1 MYRHSG
7 AGSAFTASRQPLH
20 TRVTRGT
27 SGSAPITSRGAH
39 ARLTILLRARGEAD
53 DEDESDAS
61 DSATI
66 EKILSNISEG
76 KSPQSAPTRHAA
88 AVTSARVSLL
98 PQEARATR
106 RQRLVL
112 RGGGG
117 GTRWWRHLSLS
128 RSLVVVFFS

>member
-27 SGSAPITSRGAH
+27 SGSAPITSRGAQ

-76 KSPQSAPTRHAA
+76 KSPQSAPTRVMQRPSRRRALASSLRRRVRRAASDSSSAAGAA
-88 AVTSARVSLL
+88 A
-98 PQEARATR
+98 PD
-106 RQRLVL
+106 
-112 RGGGG
+112 GGGIS
-117 GTRWWRHLSLS
+117 LSLAP
-128 RSLVVVFFS
+128 LL